1 MRKFNKHQTNII
13 FIMQALIKNIEL
25 LKKSSVG
32 NLVKQR
38 VKDFEQVFNSNN
50 ERWFSELCFCLL
62 TANSSAI
69 MGIKVQDA
77 LGFDGFSNL
86 SQNDLTKRLQELGH
100 RFYNVR
106 AGFITEARKNINIK
120 EKIQSFND
128 ERQARDWLVEDIKGL
143 GMKES
148 SHFLRNVGYKNIAIL
163 DKHIINVLSE
173 HNIIERPKNLNKQRY
188 LDIEE
193 KLEEL
198 AKATSL
204 SLGELDLYL
213 WYMKTGKVLK

>member
-1 MRKFNKHQTNII
+1 
-13 FIMQALIKNIEL
+13 MQALIKNIEL

-32 NLVKQR
+32 NIVKQR
-38 VKDFEQVFNSNN
+38 VKDFEQVFISNN

-69 MGIKVQDA
+69 MGLKVQDA
-77 LGFDGFSNL
+77 LGFDGFSKL
-86 SQNDLTKRLQELGH
+86 SQDELTKRLQELGH

-106 AGFITEARKNINIK
+106 AGFIAEARKNIDIK
-120 EKIQSFND
+120 QRIQSFND
-128 ERQARDWLVEDIKGL
+128 EREAREWLVENIKGL

-188 LDIEE
+188 LDIE
-193 KLEEL
+193 KRLEEL

>member
-1 MRKFNKHQTNII
+1 
-13 FIMQALIKNIEL
+13 
-25 LKKSSVG
+25 
-32 NLVKQR
+32 
-38 VKDFEQVFNSNN
+38 
-50 ERWFSELCFCLL
+50 
-62 TANSSAI
+62 
-69 MGIKVQDA
+69 MGLKVQDA
-77 LGFDGFSNL
+77 LGFDGFSKL
-86 SQNDLTKRLQELGH
+86 SQDELTKRLQELGH

-106 AGFITEARKNINIK
+106 AGFIAEARKNIDIK
-120 EKIQSFND
+120 QRIQSFND
-128 ERQARDWLVEDIKGL
+128 EREAREWLVENIKGL

-188 LDIEE
+188 LDIE
-193 KLEEL
+193 KRLEEL

>member
-1 MRKFNKHQTNII
+1 
-13 FIMQALIKNIEL
+13 MQALIKNIEL

-32 NLVKQR
+32 NIVRQR
-38 VKDFEQVFNSNN
+38 INDFEKIFESNN

-62 TANSSAI
+62 TANSSAM
-69 MGIKVQDA
+69 MGLKIQDA
-77 LGFDGFSNL
+77 LGFDGFSKL
-86 SQNDLTKRLQELGH
+86 SQDELTKKLQELGH

-106 AGFITEARKNINIK
+106 AGFITEARRNINIK
-120 EKIQSFND
+120 EIIQSFKD
-128 ERQARDWLVEDIKGL
+128 EIESREWLVENIKGL

-188 LDIEE
+188 LDIEK
-193 KLEEL
+193 KLEDL
-198 AKATSL
+198 AKATDL
-204 SLGELDLYL
+204 SLEELDLYL

>member
-1 MRKFNKHQTNII
+1 
-13 FIMQALIKNIEL
+13 MQSLIKNIEL

-32 NLVKQR
+32 SIVKQR
-38 VKDFEQVFNSNN
+38 VKDFEQVFISNN

-69 MGIKVQDA
+69 MGLKVQDA
-77 LGFDGFSNL
+77 LGFDGFSKL
-86 SQNDLTKRLQELGH
+86 SQDELTKRLQELGH

-106 AGFITEARKNINIK
+106 AGFITAARKNIDIK
-120 EKIQSFND
+120 QRIQSFND
-128 ERQARDWLVEDIKGL
+128 EREAREWLVENIKGL

-148 SHFLRNVGYKNIAIL
+148 SHFLRNVGYNNIAIL

-188 LDIEE
+188 LDIE
-193 KLEEL
+193 KRLEEL